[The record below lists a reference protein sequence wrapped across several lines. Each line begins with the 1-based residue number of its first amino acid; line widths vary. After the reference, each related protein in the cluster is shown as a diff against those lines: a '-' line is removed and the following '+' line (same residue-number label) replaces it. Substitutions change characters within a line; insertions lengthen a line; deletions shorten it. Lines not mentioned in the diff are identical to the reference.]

1 MSAPTELNEETA
13 VRSPIPPVEPLVK
26 YYPEWSPWM
35 RQFMTVVLVI
45 AGVFGLSLLLPV
57 LQILVSTFLLAFLM
71 YVPARF
77 IAVNTRLRLR
87 GAIVVVYTLLILSI
101 VLAIV
106 LLLPNVIRLIQSLPA
121 GLQVLQTRAA
131 DLLRDIEPG
140 SIVVPI
146 LDIDAETL
154 LGPLRL
160 LLTPEMIDPLNPP
173 TTRPGDALAGIN
185 FGAVISVVTN
195 LATSLLGGISTLI
208 TTIFLAIFLSLLILL
223 DLPNY
228 QNGLMSLI
236 PRAYHREMQILFN
249 RIGRVWRGFFRG
261 QVTVGVIIGVLTMLQ
276 LSIMGIA
283 QPVGLSVVVA
293 LISLIPTI
301 GGFIAL
307 IPLGLVPLISG
318 SSVMTD
324 LSNGAVALLVVGVNV
339 LWTQVIWNFVAPKI
353 MGDAVSLPLP
363 VIIVG
368 IVIGAALGG
377 VLGAFLIVPIA
388 GSLRL
393 IVLYV
398 LDKINSRDPF
408 PGALPPPTLPME
420 EL

>member
-1 MSAPTELNEETA
+1 MSESSGP
-13 VRSPIPPVEPLVK
+13 RPQIPPVEPLVT
-26 YYPEWSPWM
+26 YQPEWSPWM

-45 AGVFGLSLLLPV
+45 AVVFGLVLLLPV

-77 IAVNTRLRLR
+77 IAINTRLKLR
-87 GAIVVVYTLLILSI
+87 GSIVVVYTLLILSI
-101 VLAIV
+101 VLAIT
-106 LLLPNVIRLIQSLPA
+106 LLLPNVLRLIQSLPA
-121 GLQVLQTRAA
+121 GLQTLQARAA
-131 DLLRDIEPG
+131 DVLRGIEPG
-140 SIVVPI
+140 SIVIPI

-160 LLTPEMIDPLNPP
+160 LLTPEMIDPFNPP
-173 TTRPGDALAGIN
+173 TTSAGDALAGIN
-185 FGAVISVVTN
+185 FGAIISVVTN
-195 LATSLLGGISTLI
+195 LATGLVGTISGLLSTS
-208 TTIFLAIFLSLLILL
+208 FLAIFLSLLILL

-228 QNGLMSLI
+228 QTGVMGLI
-236 PRAYHREMQILFN
+236 PRPYHREMHILLY

-261 QVTVGVIIGVLTMLQ
+261 QVTVGIIIGVLTMAQ

-283 QPVGLSVVVA
+283 QPIGLSVVVA

-318 SSVMTD
+318 SSVLTD
-324 LSNGAVALLVVGVNV
+324 WSNLAVALLVVGVNV
-339 LWTQVIWNFVAPKI
+339 LWTQVIWNGVAPKI

-377 VLGAFLIVPIA
+377 ILGAFLIVPIA

-393 IVLYV
+393 IVLYI
-398 LDKINSRDPF
+398 LAKINSRDPF
-408 PGALPPPTLPME
+408 PGAAMPAMLPLD

>member
-1 MSAPTELNEETA
+1 MSEAPEISSE
-13 VRSPIPPVEPLVK
+13 IPPVEPLVA
-26 YYPEWSPWM
+26 YQPEWSPWM

-45 AGVFGLSLLLPV
+45 AVVFGLVLLLPV

-77 IAVNTRLRLR
+77 IAINTRLRLR
-87 GAIVVVYTLLILSI
+87 GALVVVYTLLIVSI
-101 VLAIV
+101 TLAIV
-106 LLLPNVIRLIQSLPA
+106 VLLPNVLRLIQSVPT
-121 GLQVLQTRAA
+121 GLQTLQARAA
-131 DLLRDIEPG
+131 DFLRGIEPG
-140 SIVVPI
+140 SIVIPI
-146 LDIDAETL
+146 LEIDAETL

-173 TTRPGDALAGIN
+173 TTTAGDALAGIN
-185 FGAVISVVTN
+185 FGAIISVVTN
-195 LATSLLGGISTLI
+195 LATGLLAAISGLISTG
-208 TTIFLAIFLSLLILL
+208 FLAVFLSLLILL

-228 QNGLMSLI
+228 QNGLMGMI
-236 PRAYHREMQILFN
+236 PRPYHREIHILFY
-249 RIGRVWRGFFRG
+249 RIGQVWRGFFRG
-261 QVTVGVIIGVLTMLQ
+261 QVTVGIIIGVLTMVQ
-276 LSIMGIA
+276 LSVMGIP

-301 GGFIAL
+301 GGFIS
-307 IPLGLVPLISG
+307 LVPLGIVPLIFG
-318 SSVMTD
+318 SSVLTD
-324 LSNGAVALLVVGVNV
+324 MSNLGVALLVVGINV
-339 LWTQVIWNFVAPKI
+339 LWTQIIWNIVAPKI
-353 MGDAVSLPLP
+353 IGDAVSLPLP

-393 IVLYV
+393 IVLYI
-398 LDKINSRDPF
+398 LAKINSRDPF
-408 PGALPPPTLPME
+408 PGQSIPVLMPPD